1 VTLEPQVLVPGLWEA
16 MRRAPDVET
25 PGTLARVLARG
36 RLEPGSRRGWEAE
49 VAFRLG
55 FREPSTGLRD
65 WLALPVTLTPGLTD
79 LVATPVTD
87 LNPAHREALWF
98 AAAPELERAG
108 ATRRVPF
115 PGLDVLHM
123 GGEGAWEGPA
133 PSSALGRPM
142 RAPRLASPVVRRLQV
157 LATAVQMLWF
167 DHSVNRERGEAGLA
181 PAQGLV
187 LWSPGVPREAPDAGR
202 VAGGGLVARWLAD
215 RASVSWCGDPLD
227 AEADLSVVDAF
238 LQAAEPER
246 LGELVQSLSE
256 DLLRPR
262 VERLRAGEIAGLTLH
277 DPDAG
282 RLRVTRG
289 DWRRFWRRGLSLNSL
304 GAA

>member
-1 VTLEPQVLVPGLWEA
+1 L
-16 MRRAPDVET
+16 
-25 PGTLARVLARG
+25 
-36 RLEPGSRRGWEAE
+36 
-49 VAFRLG
+49 
-55 FREPSTGLRD
+55 RE

-79 LVATPVTD
+79 LVATPVDD
-87 LNPAHREALWF
+87 LDPAHREALWF

-108 ATRRVPF
+108 ATRRTPF

-123 GGEGAWEGPA
+123 AGEGAWEGPA
-133 PSSALGRPM
+133 PSSVLGRPM
-142 RAPRLASPVVRRLQV
+142 RAPRLGSPVSQGLQV
-157 LATAVQMLWF
+157 LATSVQMLWF
-167 DHSVNRERGEAGLA
+167 GHPVNRERAEAGLA
-181 PAQGLV
+181 PAHGL
-187 LWSPGVPREAPDAGR
+187 LFWSPGVPREAPDAER

-246 LGELVQSLSE
+246 TVELLQSLSE

-262 VERLRAGEIAGLTLH
+262 VERLRAGEIAGLLLH

-282 RLRVTRG
+282 RLRVLRG
-289 DWRRFWRRGLSLNSL
+289 DWRRFWRRGRSLSSL